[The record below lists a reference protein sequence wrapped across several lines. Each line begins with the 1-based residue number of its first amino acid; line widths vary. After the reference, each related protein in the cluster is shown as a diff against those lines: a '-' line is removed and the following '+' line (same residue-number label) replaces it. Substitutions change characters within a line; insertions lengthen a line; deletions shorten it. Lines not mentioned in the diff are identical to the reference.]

1 MQPPTSSRY
10 ASKLNVSLAA
20 DPARGV
26 EVSEEA
32 APSDAALTPE
42 QLASDVQRTQEK
54 LAALKREQEH
64 LERRK
69 RELEDL
75 ARRQSEVETNTSDL
89 TERLTRALV
98 VLQQQCLDARR
109 RAEQLEQAGGSLQR
123 HLDGL
128 QGIDV
133 SAWSQSDAPRELTRA
148 LGLLDA
154 ARADYD
160 GVRARLLNDETDPE
174 TSPTAA
180 GARGESERTF
190 VGWLQAGFAF
200 TLPLLVVCLLILLAL
215 VFRSSSTP

>member
-1 MQPPTSSRY
+1 MQPTTSRY

-20 DPARGV
+20 DPSRGV

-32 APSDAALTPE
+32 APAEAGLTPE

-54 LAALKREQEH
+54 LAALKREQEQ

-89 TERLTRALV
+89 NERLTRALV

-109 RAEQLEQAGGSLQR
+109 RAEQLEQAGASLQR
-123 HLDGL
+123 HLEGL

-133 SAWSQSDAPRELTRA
+133 SAWSQADAPRELTRA

-174 TSPTAA
+174 TAPAA
-180 GARGESERTF
+180 GAAGAASERTF

-200 TLPLLVVCLLILLAL
+200 TLPLIVVCLLILAAL
-215 VFRSSSTP
+215 VFKGGSTP